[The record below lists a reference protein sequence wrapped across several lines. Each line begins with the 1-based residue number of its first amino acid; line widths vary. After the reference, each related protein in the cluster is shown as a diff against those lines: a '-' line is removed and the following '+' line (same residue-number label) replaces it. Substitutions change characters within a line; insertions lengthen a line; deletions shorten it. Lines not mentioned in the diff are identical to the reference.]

1 METRST
7 AGFGLSSKYPR
18 TVILG
23 ERLPGR
29 AKHETRKRAVEQAA
43 KSQKRTVGPCQHLDL
58 NQGLFGLAA
67 AKLAPQRNVLTTALC
82 WLCLDISENMV

>member
-7 AGFGLSSKYPR
+7 ASFGLSSKYPR
-18 TVILG
+18 
-23 ERLPGR
+23 RLFWVKDSQEEQNMRPGNELLNR
-29 AKHETRKRAVEQAA
+29 QPKAE
-43 KSQKRTVGPCQHLDL
+43 KRTEGPCQHLDL

-82 WLCLDISENMV
+82 WLCLDVSENVV